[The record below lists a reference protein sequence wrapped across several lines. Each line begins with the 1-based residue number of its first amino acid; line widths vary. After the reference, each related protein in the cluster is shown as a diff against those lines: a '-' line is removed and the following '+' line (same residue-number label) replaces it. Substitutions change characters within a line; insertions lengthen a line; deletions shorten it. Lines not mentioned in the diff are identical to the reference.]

1 MSAQKLYTPEM
12 LGLALELAAHP
23 LDPQLTVVGEA
34 RSQSCGST
42 LAMNF
47 SLDGDGRIEKLGMRA
62 RACAVG
68 QAAAAIF
75 ARHAVGRNAEDLA
88 AALEAIRS
96 WLADAKEDGL
106 DLPDWPDLAM
116 IEAARDFPGRHGAIL
131 LPWQAAV
138 SALSTAP
145 AAR

>member
-12 LGLALELAAHP
+12 LSLAMELAAHP
-23 LDPQLTVVGEA
+23 LDPQCAMTGEA

-42 LAMNF
+42 LAM
-47 SLDGDGRIEKLGMRA
+47 SVALDSDGRIDRLGMRA

-75 ARHAVGRNAEDLA
+75 ARHAAGRNAQE
-88 AALEAIRS
+88 
-96 WLADAKEDGL
+96 LADALDAIRTWLAGAPGDGV
-106 DLPDWPDLAM
+106 DLPDWPDLAL
-116 IEAARDFPGRHGAIL
+116 IAAARDYPARHGSIL